1 MGKYYDFKT
10 SQVADECISA
20 IHDWFEENGKDCQAV
35 IGISGGKDSTV
46 VAGLCAKALGNHRVV
61 GVSMPNTTQS
71 DIDDVNLVAETINIP
86 LIEANIGTAFDA
98 SVIEVEKALKQW
110 EKIKIKY
117 YAGKFSTSLEPLTE
131 QTLINLPARLRMS
144 FLYGISQ
151 SLNGR
156 VMNTCNLSEDFIGYS
171 TRYGDGAGDY
181 GPLSHLTVTEVIQIG
196 KYIGLPDKL
205 VEKVPSD
212 GLCGKTDEENIGFSY
227 KILDQFIRSGEDG
240 IDPEIVT
247 KILAMHTKNKFKLK
261 PMPGFKPNIRS
272 VFSGNF

>member
-20 IHDWFEENGKDCQAV
+20 IHDWFEENGKGCRAV

-46 VAGLCAKALGNHRVV
+46 VAGLCVKALGDHRVV
-61 GVSMPNTTQS
+61 GVSMPNGSQS
-71 DIDDVNLVAETINIP
+71 DIDDVKLVAKTLNI
-86 LIEANIGTAFDA
+86 LLVEANIGNAYNAAVSD
-98 SVIEVEKALKQW
+98 IEKG
-110 EKIKIKY
+110 I
-117 YAGKFSTSLEPLTE
+117 GKVWKNCDTMTE
-131 QTLINLPARLRMS
+131 QAIINFPARLRMS
-144 FLYGISQ
+144 FLYAVSQ
-151 SLNGR
+151 SIDGR

-171 TRYGDGAGDY
+171 TRYGDSVGDY
-181 GPLSHLTVTEVIQIG
+181 SPLAHLTVTEVIQIG

-240 IDPEIVT
+240 INPEIVT